1 MSTEA
6 ADPAGHRFGDF
17 EFHPSRRQLF
27 VRGQPATLG
36 ARALDVLT
44 VLVERRDRMV
54 SKGELMDL
62 VWPGLVVEENNLQVQ
77 ISALRKVL
85 GADAIATNPGRGYR
99 FTAILEPA
107 AGAAKSA
114 APQPHERPR
123 RRASDAA
130 SSLRVSGNP
139 HNLPLPDNELIGRA
153 SDCELLAAELA
164 GARLVTVVGP
174 AGIGKTRVALA
185 VAHAM
190 IERYT
195 DGVWWTD
202 LAALAS
208 ADPLADAI
216 ATATGQPLAPGDAA
230 SSLARTL
237 RPCRM
242 LIVLD
247 NCEHLAAEL
256 APLLRRVLEAA
267 PGVQVL
273 ATSQVPLHLGSE
285 RCYRIEP
292 LQMPA
297 EGAPDDVVRSAPA
310 LALLLER
317 ARTVDRR
324 FVLADAQLPLAIS
337 LCRDLDG
344 LPLAIELAAARLPT
358 LGLEALHG
366 MLSQRFDLLNSAR
379 ADVPRRQQAL
389 QAALDWS
396 CRLLSPDE
404 LDALQRLS
412 TFTASFRL
420 ANALD
425 MVATDS
431 TPAAA
436 GILSSLVAKSLV
448 QHDPGEPG
456 CFRLLESTRMH
467 AAGGLLR
474 SGRADAARASW
485 RATMA
490 RLARASEA
498 EFWESGDEA
507 WLGAFANVQP
517 DVVAALE
524 DSVAAGDL
532 ELAGDLAQTAQLWDY
547 LQNIGGAVLRRKTMA
562 RTLLQPLAPH
572 EASHARCAGLWNVST
587 FFMELQPSRPW
598 PSRFGLESRLAAWRE
613 RGDARQVY
621 RALGALAMRHSAEG
635 DAATTRQLLAE
646 AARLASASWPPRL
659 LASHAYAS
667 AFANMLQREA
677 RAYHDAAAQMLT
689 LCRRAGATQD
699 ELRAGIF
706 LADAMVLSGQEAKA
720 TPMLEA
726 LCEESAATGQAFGQV
741 GALALLSFVHLLAHD
756 TEGAR
761 AIAARALPVAREQ
774 FFADTQLAGAAL
786 IGARRGRLEDAA
798 RLLGSCIQQR
808 FRGNV
813 GWANE
818 ARVCEQTKAMLAAAL
833 QPAHLAALLVE
844 GAALSRDQRIGLM
857 QRSFDPSS

>member
-27 VRGQPATLG
+27 VGGRPASLG

-54 SKGELMDL
+54 SKGELLDL

-77 ISALRKVL
+77 ISALRKIL
-85 GADAIATNPGRGYR
+85 GADAIVTNPGRGYQ
-99 FTAILEPA
+99 FTALLEPA
-107 AGAAKSA
+107 VGGAKTV
-114 APQPHERPR
+114 APEPPGQPR
-123 RRASDAA
+123 RRASDAGGPSSA
-130 SSLRVSGNP
+130 SGRA
-139 HNLPLPDNELIGRA
+139 HNLPLPDNALIGRA
-153 SDCELLAAELA
+153 SDCALVAAELA
-164 GARLVTVVGP
+164 EARLVTVVGP

-190 IERYT
+190 IKDFA

-237 RPCRM
+237 HPRRM

-247 NCEHLAAEL
+247 NCEHLAADL
-256 APLLRRVLEAA
+256 ALLLRRVLEAA
-267 PGVQVL
+267 PGVRVL
-273 ATSQVPLHLGSE
+273 ATSQLPLHLGSE
-285 RCYRIEP
+285 HCYRIEP
-292 LQMPA
+292 LRMPA
-297 EGAPDDVVRSAPA
+297 EGTPDDDMRSTPA

-337 LCRDLDG
+337 LCRELDG

-425 MVATDS
+425 MMAAAS
-431 TPAAA
+431 TPVAAST
-436 GILSSLVAKSLV
+436 LSSLVAKSLV

-467 AAGGLLR
+467 AAEGLQRL
-474 SGRADAARASW
+474 GRADTARAGW

-490 RLARASEA
+490 RLARDSEA
-498 EFWESGDEA
+498 EFWESSDESWITTLA
-507 WLGAFANVQP
+507 HVQP

-524 DSVAAGDL
+524 DSSAAGDL

-547 LQNIGGAVLRRKTMA
+547 LQNIGGAVIRRKKTA
-562 RTLLQPLAPH
+562 RSLLQPLAPH
-572 EASHARCAGLWNVST
+572 EAGQARCAGLWNVTT
-587 FFMELQPSRPW
+587 FFMELQPPLPW
-598 PSRFGLESRLAAWRE
+598 PSRFGLESRLAAWRD
-613 RGDARQVY
+613 RADARQVY
-621 RALGALAMRHSAEG
+621 RALGALAMRRSAEG
-635 DAATTRQLLAE
+635 DFATARQLLAE
-646 AARLASASWPPRL
+646 AADMASPSWPPRL

-667 AFANMLQREA
+667 AFSGMLQRET
-677 RAYHDAAAQMLT
+677 RAYHEAATLMLS

-699 ELRAGIF
+699 ELRAGM
-706 LADAMVLSGQEAKA
+706 LVADALVLDGQQELAA
-720 TPMLEA
+720 PVLET
-726 LCEESAATGQAFGQV
+726 LCEQAAATGQAFGQV
-741 GALALLSFVHLLAHD
+741 GALALLSFVHLLAND
-756 TEGAR
+756 TQGGC
-761 AIAARALPVAREQ
+761 AIAARALPIVREQ
-774 FFADTQLAGAAL
+774 FFEDTLLASAAL
-786 IGARRGRLEDAA
+786 IHARRGHPEHAA
-798 RLLGSCIQQR
+798 RLLGSCIQHR
-808 FRGNV
+808 FRGSV

-818 ARVCEQTKAMLAAAL
+818 ARVCDQTRAMLAAAL
-833 QPAHLAALLVE
+833 HPARLAALVDE
-844 GAALSRDQRIGLM
+844 GASLSRDQRLTLL
-857 QRSFDPSS
+857 QQCFDSSS